1 MRKLAISSAVLLS
14 LATFG
19 AHANNNSLKFT
30 YESWFHPENAR
41 SEYENTWSGKMEYSH
56 AFRGETLNGLKA
68 GFENYFEKTND
79 KQFLN
84 IIFKTNYD
92 MESDSIKNLVHGP
105 LVEYQFRK
113 RGRSPVDGAP
123 PASNNDYLQENEKLR
138 LGYSVSYRFNKE
150 FRLRGRF
157 RYERNLEHSKTYYH
171 TDTAYTNNFYSKG
184 SAAEYNLYAY
194 YKPDYLGGVQL
205 YAKGTIYKC
214 LTAESESKYKD
225 CTYSTT
231 GKSWKPALEFGFDFE
246 WIDDHQIQILYK
258 ARPYDNSLEGSGSNQ
273 DSFTVSYR
281 IAY

>member
-30 YESWFHPENAR
+30 YESWFHPDNAR

-56 AFRGETLNGLKA
+56 AFRSDLLDGFKA

-84 IIFKTNYD
+84 FILKTNYD
-92 MESDSIKNLVHGP
+92 MKSDSIKGLVHGP

-113 RGRSPVDGAP
+113 RGRSPSESSAD
-123 PASNNDYLQENEKLR
+123 DYLQENEKLR

-157 RYERNLEHSKTYYH
+157 RYERNLEHSKTDYSAGYADK
-171 TDTAYTNNFYSKG
+171 TNYAYKG

-214 LTAESESKYKD
+214 LTAESATSYKD
-225 CTYSTT
+225 CTYSETA
-231 GKSWKPALEFGFDFE
+231 KSWKPALEFGFDYE

-258 ARPYDNSLEGSGSNQ
+258 ARPYDNSLDSPVGNK
-273 DSFTVSYR
+273 DSFTIGYR